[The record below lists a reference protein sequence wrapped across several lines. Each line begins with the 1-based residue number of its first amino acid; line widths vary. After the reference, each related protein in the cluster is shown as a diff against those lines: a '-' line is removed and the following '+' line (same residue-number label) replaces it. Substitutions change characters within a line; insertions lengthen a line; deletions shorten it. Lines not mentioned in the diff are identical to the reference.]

1 MRVRDRDVEEVM
13 QREVVSLAVGDRL
26 DLADDIMR
34 LGRIRHMPVLD
45 GDRVVG
51 IVSSRDLLA
60 ASLSRTL
67 DFDSRQRR
75 TFMRS
80 VDVGEVMTRDVVTV
94 ATGTTLGEAA
104 ASMLRHRIGCLPV
117 VDAEDRFIGLVTET
131 DLIRVTLLSED
142 ESESREIPVQEG
154 KAMANLRKAV
164 DEELETL
171 RRVRDELRVQ
181 VHLGKAEAREQ
192 WEKLEQR
199 FEEAEARVKRLA
211 READE
216 PAQELGRAVRLL
228 MQELRDGYRRVRD
241 AL

>member
-1 MRVRDRDVEEVM
+1 MSDQRTRVSQVM
-13 QREVVSLAVGDRL
+13 QREVVSLGPGDRL

-60 ASLSRTL
+60 ASLSKTL
-67 DFDSRQRR
+67 DFDPQQRR

-80 VDVGEVMTRDVVTV
+80 VDVSEVMTRDPVTIGPE
-94 ATGTTLGEAA
+94 ASLQAA
-104 ASMLRHRIGCLPV
+104 AQLMLEHRIGCLPV
-117 VDAEDRFIGLVTET
+117 VKEGGRFAGLLTET
-131 DLIRVTLLSED
+131 DLIRTALFPE
-142 ESESREIPVQEG
+142 EPEQEPAG
-154 KAMANLRKAV
+154 VEKEGETMSDLRGTI

-181 VHLGKAEAREQ
+181 VHLARADAKDLWEQ
-192 WEKLEQR
+192 LEHK
-199 FEEAEARVKRLA
+199 FHEAESRVKLVA
-211 READE
+211 RQADE
-216 PAQELGRAVRLL
+216 PIHEVGQAARLL
-228 MQELRDGYRRVRD
+228 LEEIREGYRRVRD

>member
-1 MRVRDRDVEEVM
+1 
-13 QREVVSLAVGDRL
+13 
-26 DLADDIMR
+26 
-34 LGRIRHMPVLD
+34 
-45 GDRVVG
+45 
-51 IVSSRDLLA
+51 
-60 ASLSRTL
+60 
-67 DFDSRQRR
+67 
-75 TFMRS
+75 
-80 VDVGEVMTRDVVTV
+80 
-94 ATGTTLGEAA
+94 
-104 ASMLRHRIGCLPV
+104 
-117 VDAEDRFIGLVTET
+117 
-131 DLIRVTLLSED
+131 
-142 ESESREIPVQEG
+142 
-154 KAMANLRKAV
+154 MANLRKAV